1 MFTSTKIVSRVLEHS
16 LSICWLVCYGI
27 TLLVKHIKPCR
38 ALSLASY
45 PWKVRRRYSPRNSF
59 CIVKHEVNQ
68 MCVSTWSSDQLCCSK
83 SGSDMAVCAYLTYI
97 TLPWH
102 CIVDGRSS
110 FTVRLYEFNLLLNIY
125 PSSPTSYD
133 FGSCTLCKLRGKRK
147 TKSTT
152 PRAALFLKEKRRA
165 ALGGIRTHDTQASA
179 IATQL
184 VGVLVIIHNT
194 AQRQTST
201 TVLYNHVQHL
211 SNPGFCGGRGE
222 VTALCLQILLPS
234 CIMHV

>member
-1 MFTSTKIVSRVLEHS
+1 MKWIKCVCPLEALTNCVAASLVQIWQCVPTSPTSHFRGTASWMVGPLLPYDSTNSTFYWI
-16 LSICWLVCYGI
+16 SI
-27 TLLVKHIKPCR
+27 P
-38 ALSLASY
+38 
-45 PWKVRRRYSPRNSF
+45 P
-59 CIVKHEVNQ
+59 
-68 MCVSTWSSDQLCCSK
+68 
-83 SGSDMAVCAYLTYI
+83 
-97 TLPWH
+97 
-102 CIVDGRSS
+102 
-110 FTVRLYEFNLLLNIY
+110 LLLC
-125 PSSPTSYD
+125 SYD
-133 FGSCTLCKLRGKRK
+133 FGSCTLCNLRGKRK

-184 VGVLVIIHNT
+184 VGVLVVIHNT

>member
-1 MFTSTKIVSRVLEHS
+1 
-16 LSICWLVCYGI
+16 
-27 TLLVKHIKPCR
+27 
-38 ALSLASY
+38 
-45 PWKVRRRYSPRNSF
+45 
-59 CIVKHEVNQ
+59 
-68 MCVSTWSSDQLCCSK
+68 
-83 SGSDMAVCAYLTYI
+83 MAVCAYLTYI

-184 VGVLVIIHNT
+184 VGVLVVIHNT